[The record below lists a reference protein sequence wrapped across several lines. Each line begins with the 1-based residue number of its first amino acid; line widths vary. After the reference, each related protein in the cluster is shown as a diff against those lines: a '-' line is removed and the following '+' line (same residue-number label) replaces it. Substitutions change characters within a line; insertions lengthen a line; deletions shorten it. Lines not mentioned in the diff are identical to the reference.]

1 MAVDHDGPPSEDDL
15 TPAVISRV
23 EFPIFGGGRLVIE
36 TMSDQT
42 VWVNGSKV
50 EPAAPKARAPV
61 RWATLNA
68 FSTSEP
74 RQAD

>member
-1 MAVDHDGPPSEDDL
+1 MAVDQQGPPPEVDP

-23 EFPIFGGGRLVIE
+23 ELPVFGGGTMVIE
-36 TMSDQT
+36 TMSDQS

-50 EPAAPKARAPV
+50 EPATPRARTPV
-61 RWATLNA
+61 LWAAEKTP
-68 FSTSEP
+68 STSEP